1 MMALALLS
9 MEWPAMM
16 ALGVSFFQWNG
27 LEVRWA
33 FFSTGMAWGCWLGVS
48 FSQWNGLELRWA
60 FLSMDPLR
68 PLKAYDLTEQQDA
81 AQSQNGLRSG
91 PQWIHSPRAG
101 LFLRKAS
108 QGKL

>member
-27 LEVRWA
+27 LEVRRA
-33 FFSTGMAWGCWLGVS
+33 FLSTGMAWGCWLGVS

-60 FLSMDPLR
+60 FPSMEWPGIAGRFFLSMEWPGIALGVSFNGSF
-68 PLKAYDLTEQQDA
+68 KAFK
-81 AQSQNGLRSG
+81 GL
-91 PQWIHSPRAG
+91 
-101 LFLRKAS
+101 
-108 QGKL
+108 